1 MPNILHQSV
10 LAFSSSPLG
19 AWLFS
24 RLGHHVDR
32 WVYELTGH
40 RATFTTWIAGM
51 PMVMVEVIGR
61 KSGQQ
66 YLVPLVAIQ
75 RAESSEDFALVAS
88 NWGQEHY
95 PAWYYNLL
103 AKGEAKATLKGNSRF
118 YTVHEAKD
126 EEYQAWWETASHFI
140 PNYSAYKRSI
150 GDRRRIPILVLK
162 PANDYPDT

>member
-10 LAFSSSPLG
+10 LSFSSSPVG

-32 WVYELTGH
+32 WTYELTGH

-61 KSGQQ
+61 KSGQR

-75 RAESSEDFALVAS
+75 RRENPEEFALVAS

-103 AKGEAKATLKGNSRF
+103 TKAEAQATLNGKTQRYS
-118 YTVHEAKD
+118 VHEAKG
-126 EEYQAWWETASHFI
+126 EEYQSWWQTASSFI

-162 PANDYPDT
+162 PAKE